1 MASKFQTKTIKRLK
15 AKGWKVLKV
24 IRLNESGYPDLLC
37 MRNGVTIWVEV
48 KEAKD
53 TLKPLQ
59 KFRMTELNELGFLA
73 FLEIDG
79 KPSELD
85 DYLKSEK

>member
-15 AKGWKVLKV
+15 AKGWKVLKI
-24 IRLNESGYPDLLC
+24 IRLNESGYPDLLAL
-37 MRNGVTIWVEV
+37 RNGEAIWIEC
-48 KEAKD
+48 KEAND

-59 KFRMTELNELGFLA
+59 SFRIKELKENGFNA
-73 FLEIDG
+73 FVEQDG

-85 DYLKSEK
+85 LFLAI